1 MVGKRVNEMKLPYE
15 LCSDREREERRK
27 AIVRLVMSCKY
38 GHIYDADNTLLKLS
52 IANIAKTIGVPVGT
66 VYNWMHG
73 LRIPRAAAMD
83 EICRVLMCTRADLM
97 DNPAQPTIPP
107 QAVQEP
113 AGANADR
120 DPELVLA
127 ALDSAGY
134 GHLRELFEAVKDAD
148 QGTVDRITNMVKILQ
163 PR

>member
-1 MVGKRVNEMKLPYE
+1 MMYDIYILYIEIEIMEQKGRKVMEKMTNAEHAARFGKQL
-15 LCSDREREERRK
+15 S
-27 AIVRLVMSCKY
+27 AIM
-38 GHIYDADNTLLKLS
+38 YDKKITQSQL
-52 IANIAKTIGVPVGT
+52 AKTIGVPAGT

-113 AGANADR
+113 AGASADR

-134 GHLRELFEAVKDAD
+134 SHLRELFEAVKDAD

>member
-1 MVGKRVNEMKLPYE
+1 MERTTAEYAEKFGERLSNIMYE
-15 LCSDREREERRK
+15 R
-27 AIVRLVMSCKY
+27 
-38 GHIYDADNTLLKLS
+38 HITQAQLS
-52 IANIAKTIGVPVGT
+52 QELNIPKGTI
-66 VYNWMHG
+66 YNWTHG
-73 LRIPRAAAMD
+73 LRLPRAAAMD
-83 EICRVLMCTRADLM
+83 ALCRHLQISRSDLL
-97 DNPAQPTIPP
+97 DDQYEPVTDIP

-134 GHLRELFEAVKDAD
+134 SHLRELFEAVKDAD